1 MTAPRLLAPR
11 LAPLLTLCLAAC
23 APLSSLGPAVFEAP
37 STAQQLALPPRPAG
51 SPDVLIF
58 GISGRCGPP
67 CQAPQDNWNYLGE
80 RGTLGALA
88 AVFERRSLKVEVEG
102 YAERITTDFT
112 SRRSKLPQR
121 GILDLLGDYQR
132 LTSELVLGRRDPA
145 RVIIVGHSHGA
156 VWGHYL
162 STLFGQVPVAALIDL
177 DANCAAWNADHSA
190 ELKSAEL
197 NKAKIDSAETVAAT
211 SALWQGDSQRSP
223 LLACS
228 STLIGGRTARLKDV
242 VWPNVAVNLEVQSK
256 RLPASSGDV
265 PGFYVNYLFDLTP
278 NQRLNGSKTGI
289 QTFVSVHE
297 DHSGVS
303 YPNSQALK
311 WVTAQLGRLLW
322 LPIPP
327 IPALPNTR

>member
-1 MTAPRLLAPR
+1 VHLRPWLAALLA
-11 LAPLLTLCLAAC
+11 LIVTLSAAAC
-23 APLSSLGPAVFEAP
+23 APLPSLSPAVFEP
-37 STAQQLALPPRPAG
+37 LSPAQQRALPPRPVG

-67 CQAPQDNWNYLGE
+67 CQAPQDNWDYLTE
-80 RGTLGALA
+80 RGTLKAVA
-88 AVFERRSLKVEVEG
+88 AVFEQRGLKVEVEG

-132 LTSELVLGRRDPA
+132 LTSALVLGRSNPA

-156 VWGHYL
+156 VWAHYL
-162 STLFGQVPVAALIDL
+162 SRLFGQVPVAALIDL

-190 ELKSAEL
+190 E
-197 NKAKIDSAETVAAT
+197 TVAAT
-211 SALWQGDSQRSP
+211 SAVWQGDPQRSP

-228 STLIGGRTARLKDV
+228 SALIGGQTVRLKDL

-256 RLPASSGDV
+256 RFPASGGDV
-265 PGFYVNYLFDLTP
+265 PGFYINYLFDLTP
-278 NQRLNGSKTGI
+278 NQRLGGDKAGI

-303 YPNSQALK
+303 YPGSRAVE
-311 WVTAQLGRLLW
+311 WVTGQLSKLAW

-327 IPALPNTR
+327 IPALPITQPTSR

>member
-1 MTAPRLLAPR
+1 MNLRPR
-11 LAPLLTLCLAAC
+11 LATLLALLLTLCSAAC
-23 APLSSLGPAVFEAP
+23 APLPSLGPAVFEAP
-37 STAQQLALPPRPAG
+37 SAAKQRALPLRPVG

-67 CQAPQDNWNYLGE
+67 CQAPQDNWDYLSE
-80 RGTLGALA
+80 RGTLKVLA
-88 AVFERRSLKVEVEG
+88 AVFERRGLNVEVEG
-102 YAERITTDFT
+102 YAERITTDFK

-121 GILDLLGDYQR
+121 GILDLLSDYQR
-132 LTSELVLGRRDPA
+132 LTSELVLGRRNPA
-145 RVIIVGHSHGA
+145 QVIIVGHSHGA

-162 STLFGQVPVAALIDL
+162 STLFGQVPVAVLIDL
-177 DANCAAWNADHSA
+177 DANCVAWNADHSA
-190 ELKSAEL
+190 ETL
-197 NKAKIDSAETVAAT
+197 AAT
-211 SALWQGDSQRSP
+211 SALWQGDPQRSP

-228 STLIGGRTARLKDV
+228 SALVGGQSVRLKDL

-256 RLPASSGDV
+256 RLPASGGEV

-278 NQRLNGSKTGI
+278 NQRPGGDKTGI

-303 YPNSQALK
+303 SPNSRAVK
-311 WVTAQLGRLLW
+311 WVTGQLERLPW
-322 LPIPP
+322 LPFAP